1 MTKRK
6 LIKETIT
13 DAVLDQLSDPK
24 VTPEKAMKIW
34 WFTQPSSTN
43 LRLTPPGDQ
52 ALRDAEIEFF
62 DLPISIDPSSWYSFI
77 TQCGKKLKCPYYI
90 GVNKVENEKKS
101 PFIRLYDSKIAVV
114 MTLYGDIHSYLDSI
128 KERQ

>member
-6 LIKETIT
+6 LLKETIT
-13 DAVLDQLSDPK
+13 DAVLDQLSGPK
-24 VTPEKAMKIW
+24 VTSEKAMKIW

-62 DLPISIDPSSWYSFI
+62 DLPISIDPSAWYSFI
-77 TQCGKKLKCPYYI
+77 TRCGKKLKCPYYI

>member
-6 LIKETIT
+6 LLKETIT
-13 DAVLDQLSDPK
+13 DAVLDQLSSPK
-24 VTPEKAMKIW
+24 VTSEKAMKIW

-43 LRLTPPGDQ
+43 LRLTPQGDQ